1 MNSGPT
7 SIRLIE
13 DGDAEP
19 LAVHLARD
27 EEAFE
32 RWEPF
37 RPAGFF
43 TPEGQHR
50 RIERL
55 LARHAQGDIW
65 PGVIL
70 AGQEPI
76 GQITVQN
83 IEYGPV
89 RGGSL
94 GYSVATTHQ
103 GRGHATRA
111 VGLAVE
117 LMAGELRLHRAQATT
132 QLDNLGSQHVL
143 INNGFSAHGVAH
155 SQILLGGL
163 WRDVILWERLLE

>member
-1 MNSGPT
+1 VNSGPT

-13 DGDAEP
+13 DGDAEA
-19 LAVHLARD
+19 LTSHLTRD

-43 TPEGQHR
+43 TLAGQRR
-50 RIERL
+50 RIGQL
-55 LARHAQGDIW
+55 LSRHARGDIW
-65 PGVIL
+65 PAVIL
-70 AGQEPI
+70 AGPDLI

-89 RGGSL
+89 RGASL
-94 GYSVATTHQ
+94 GYWVTTTHQ

-111 VGLAVE
+111 VALALE

-132 QLDNLGSQHVL
+132 QLDNTGSQHVL
-143 INNGFSAHGVAH
+143 ANNGFTAFGVAH
-155 SQILLGGL
+155 SHILLGGL
-163 WRDVILWERLLE
+163 WRDVIMWERLLE